1 MLQKSKTV
9 NTNIR
14 GNDSD
19 IAVSAPDSGRFSPEQ
34 VFFGLSDAPWAGM
47 GSPKFAP
54 WAAMGRPKFVPWAGM
69 GSLKFVPWAA
79 MGSPKITP
87 RAAMGSTFHRSHKPY
102 RITGIPFRL
111 RTLFRMYAE
120 KI

>member
-1 MLQKSKTV
+1 MCLLQKSKTV

-14 GNDSD
+14 GNASD

-34 VFFGLSDAPWAGM
+34 VFFGHSDAPWAGM

-54 WAAMGRPKFVPWAGM
+54 WAAMGSPKFA
-69 GSLKFVPWAA
+69 PWAA
-79 MGSPKITP
+79 MGS
-87 RAAMGSTFHRSHKPY
+87 TFRRSYEPY
-102 RITGIPFRL
+102 RITVIPFRL
-111 RTLFRMYAE
+111 RTLFRMNAE